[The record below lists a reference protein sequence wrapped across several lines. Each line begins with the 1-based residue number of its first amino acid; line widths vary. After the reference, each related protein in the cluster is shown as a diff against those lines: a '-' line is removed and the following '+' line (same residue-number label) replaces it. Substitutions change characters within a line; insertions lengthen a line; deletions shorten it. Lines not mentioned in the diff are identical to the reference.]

1 MSNVYV
7 VIMAGGIG
15 SRFWPKSRTANPKQ
29 FLDILN
35 TGKTLIQLTYDRFRT
50 IVPEENFYVVTAD
63 DYEEQVQQ
71 QLPDLMD
78 YQILKEPVRRN
89 TAPCIAY
96 ACDKIYQRDPNATV
110 IITPADH
117 LILQEDRFITVIA
130 KCIDFVANNEKLITI
145 GLKPTKPSTGYGYIQ
160 YIDLYR
166 KALA

>member
-15 SRFWPKSRTANPKQ
+15 SRFWPKSRTGNPKQ

-63 DYEEQVQQ
+63 DYEDLVKE
-71 QLPDLMD
+71 QLPDLVD

-89 TAPCIAY
+89 TAPCITY

-117 LILQEDRFITVIA
+117 LILQEDRFLTVVVSFI
-130 KCIDFVANNEKLITI
+130 K
-145 GLKPTKPSTGYGYIQ
+145 LKPLPKSRQLKLPALLLTAAIFYGTQACLFGKP
-160 YIDLYR
+160 
-166 KALA
+166 KPF